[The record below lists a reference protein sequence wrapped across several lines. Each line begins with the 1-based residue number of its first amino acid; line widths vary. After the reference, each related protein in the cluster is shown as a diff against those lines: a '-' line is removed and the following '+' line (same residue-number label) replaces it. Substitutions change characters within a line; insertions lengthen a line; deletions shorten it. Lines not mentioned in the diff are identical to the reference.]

1 MGTSLQI
8 EILTPAGEVTS
19 STASEV
25 LLPSHKGELGIL
37 PDHEDL
43 VGLLSTGTVKIV
55 EDGKD
60 FWFVVSGG
68 AFKVEN
74 QQVTLFAEYGVR
86 AEDIRESDI
95 EKSLDEVRRELAV
108 KVDTYTKENQSLAK
122 KESLYLAMQEA
133 LRRHSMS

>member
-1 MGTSLQI
+1 MATSLQI
-8 EILTPAGEVTS
+8 EILTPAGEVLN

-25 LLPSHKGELGIL
+25 LLPSFRGELGIL

-43 VGLLSTGTVKIV
+43 VGLLATGTVKIV

-60 FWFVVSGG
+60 YWFVVSGG

-86 AEDIRESDI
+86 AEDIVLSEVESN
-95 EKSLDEVRRELAV
+95 LLEVREEL
-108 KVDTYTKENQSLAK
+108 KSKTDTFTKDNQSLTR

>member
-8 EILTPAGEVTS
+8 EILTPAGEVVS

-25 LLPSHKGELGIL
+25 LLPSSRGELDIL

-55 EDGKD
+55 EEGKD

-68 AFKVEN
+68 AFKVED

-86 AEDIRESDI
+86 AEDIKQSEV
-95 EKSLDEVRRELAV
+95 EKELGEVKNALSLST
-108 KVDTYTKENQSLAK
+108 DTYTKENQSLSK
-122 KESLYLAMQEA
+122 KEALYMAMQEA